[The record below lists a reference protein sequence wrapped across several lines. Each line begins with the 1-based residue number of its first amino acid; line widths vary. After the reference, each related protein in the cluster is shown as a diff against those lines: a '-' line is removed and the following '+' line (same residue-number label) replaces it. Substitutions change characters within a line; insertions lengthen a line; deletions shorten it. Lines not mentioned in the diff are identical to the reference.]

1 MFTLILTHD
10 NQKLKELHFT
20 NDKEVTIGRK
30 SFNDVVIEHV
40 AISGSHAR
48 IEPKDG
54 GFLFSDLHSKNGSF
68 VNKEFV
74 NSHWLADGDIIT
86 IGEHAITFLLGSVQ
100 SQSQSVSD
108 DLDRTVL
115 LDSDEHRD
123 MRAKSFLNRALN
135 VKNTIQTLTLK
146 YLSGGEGHLDFT
158 QKKIRIGK
166 HSASE
171 IRISGFFT
179 GSTAATIELKGKDFF
194 IEHTGGLVK
203 PRVNGTKVQTP
214 IKLQEY
220 DIIKIGPTSWEVM
233 FTNRNSD

>member
-1 MFTLILTHD
+1 MFTLILMHD
-10 NQKLKELHFT
+10 NRKLKELHFS
-20 NDKEVTIGRK
+20 NDREVTIGRK
-30 SFNDVVIEHV
+30 GFNDVVIEHV
-40 AISGSHAR
+40 AVSGSHAR

-86 IGEHAITFLLGSVQ
+86 IGEHSITFLLGLSQ
-100 SQSQSVSD
+100 NRSQSISE

-123 MRAKSFLNRALN
+123 MRAKSFLNRALGSQN
-135 VKNTIQTLTLK
+135 MIQSLTLK
-146 YLSGGEGHLDFT
+146 YLSGGDGQMEFT
-158 QKKIRIGK
+158 QKIIRIGK
-166 HSASE
+166 HPSSD

-179 GSTAATIELKGKDFF
+179 GSTAATIALKGREFF
-194 IEHTGGLVK
+194 IEHTGGLTK
-203 PRVNGTKVQTP
+203 PRVNGIKVQTP

-220 DIIKIGPTSWEVM
+220 DIIKIGQTSWEVM
-233 FTNRNSD
+233 VVHSDKS